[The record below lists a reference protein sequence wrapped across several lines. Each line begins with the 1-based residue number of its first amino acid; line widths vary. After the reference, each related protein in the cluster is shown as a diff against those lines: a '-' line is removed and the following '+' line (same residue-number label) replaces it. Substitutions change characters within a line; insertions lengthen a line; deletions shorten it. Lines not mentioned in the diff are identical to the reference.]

1 MNPPEVS
8 ARVRG
13 RAPEL
18 ERIGT
23 LVRGPGGAWRWCA
36 GPEGWARPRSPR
48 RPPARAR
55 AEGRVVVWIWWRD
68 DTAQLGQDL
77 AQAAHILGL
86 SEARLE
92 AARTGRVSLVDA
104 VWEHLATAKG

>member
-1 MNPPEVS
+1 M
-8 ARVRG
+8 
-13 RAPEL
+13 
-18 ERIGT
+18 
-23 LVRGPGGAWRWCA
+23 
-36 GPEGWARPRSPR
+36 
-48 RPPARAR
+48 
-55 AEGRVVVWIWWRD
+55 VWIWWRD